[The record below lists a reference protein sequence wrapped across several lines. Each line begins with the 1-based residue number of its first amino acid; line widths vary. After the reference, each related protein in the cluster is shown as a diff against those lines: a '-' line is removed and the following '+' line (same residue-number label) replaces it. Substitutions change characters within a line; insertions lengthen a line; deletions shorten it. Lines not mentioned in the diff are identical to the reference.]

1 MHVEST
7 ELIEALR
14 SEGLRITKAR
24 RVICDVIAEGHSEHL
39 SAADVLARV
48 RRSSGEQINASTVY
62 RTIDVLEGLDL
73 IQHVHL
79 GHGPGVLHFADDS
92 RHHHLVCGTCGKVV
106 DLALSDIQPLVDA
119 IASEHGFSAATVH
132 FALEGVC
139 DACRRTETVHGLER
153 TVR

>member
-1 MHVEST
+1 MHVGADT
-7 ELIEALR
+7 LIQALR

-24 RVICDVIAEGHSEHL
+24 RAICEVIADAHSEHL
-39 SAADVLARV
+39 SASDVLERANAA
-48 RRSSGEQINASTVY
+48 SGTAINASTVY

-92 RHHHLVCGTCGKVV
+92 QHHHLVCSECGKVA
-106 DLALSDIQPLVDA
+106 DLRLADIQPLVEK
-119 IASEHGFSAATVH
+119 IAGQHGFSAATVH

-139 DACRRTETVHGLER
+139 EDCRRSA
-153 TVR
+153 